1 MRKRG
6 RFSAFQVGLAA
17 MLLIAIA
24 SFFAFT
30 KDIPFT
36 RGTEI
41 KAVFKDTS
49 ALGVNSPVR
58 IAGVEVGKV
67 SKVEAA
73 AEDSSASMVTMQ
85 IKDDGLPLHTDARV
99 KIRPRIFLE
108 GNFFVDLRPGTPN
121 APLLTDGG
129 TIPATQTS
137 APVQLDAVLGTL
149 KANTRKD
156 LKTLLRGYGGALA
169 GKPRPGE
176 DADQDPDTRG
186 DTGGESLN
194 DSLEYSGNALR
205 DTAVVNDALR
215 GTELRDLSQLVAGL
229 QKVTGAL
236 ASRETELK
244 DLITNFNETSTAF
257 ADEQDSLRRT
267 IRLLPDVL
275 EAANPALDELNAAL
289 PSTRAFAREIIPGVR
304 ETPATIDAALPWIAQ
319 TRALVS
325 PGELQGLVRD
335 LQPAV
340 NDLARFTDGT
350 VRFLPQ
356 VDLFNRCLIENV
368 LPTGDEVIADGP
380 RTTGVK
386 NYKEFFQSLVGLSGE
401 SSNFDGNGPYTR
413 FQPGGGANV
422 VKTGPVGGEPLFGN
436 ATRPPLGSRPAR
448 PGKRPPYNRTEP
460 CHTQRLPDVDGARTG
475 GGP

>member
-1 MRKRG
+1 
-6 RFSAFQVGLAA
+6 
-17 MLLIAIA
+17 MLVIAIA

-73 AEDSSASMVTMQ
+73 AEDSSASTVTMQ
-85 IKDDGLPLHTDARV
+85 INDDGLPLHTDARV

-121 APLLTDGG
+121 EPLLADGG

-176 DADQDPDTRG
+176 DADQDPDTQG
-186 DTGGESLN
+186 DTGGQALN

-205 DTAVVNDALR
+205 DTSVVNDALR
-215 GTELRDLSQLVAGL
+215 GTEVRDLSQLVAGL

-275 EAANPALDELNAAL
+275 EAANPALDELNEAL

-304 ETPATIDAALPWIAQ
+304 ETPATIDAALPG
-319 TRALVS
+319 S
-325 PGELQGLVRD
+325 P
-335 LQPAV
+335 
-340 NDLARFTDGT
+340 
-350 VRFLPQ
+350 
-356 VDLFNRCLIENV
+356 
-368 LPTGDEVIADGP
+368 
-380 RTTGVK
+380 
-386 NYKEFFQSLVGLSGE
+386 
-401 SSNFDGNGPYTR
+401 
-413 FQPGGGANV
+413 
-422 VKTGPVGGEPLFGN
+422 
-436 ATRPPLGSRPAR
+436 RPAR
-448 PGKRPPYNRTEP
+448 WCPQASCRAWCATFSRPSATWPASP
-460 CHTQRLPDVDGARTG
+460 TG
-475 GGP
+475 RCDSCPRSTSSTAA